1 MSRDSRLKLKSI
13 RRRNRSKPINSL
25 RPRLV
30 VHRSLNNISAQII
43 DDNKGATLVA
53 ASSQDKDLQKE
64 MAKAGSKLDKSKL
77 VGTALAKKA
86 SKAKIDKVVFD
97 RNGYP
102 YHGRVKALADAV
114 REEGLDF

>member
-1 MSRDSRLKLKSI
+1 MKRI
-13 RRRNRSKPINSL
+13 RRRNRSKPVHSL

-43 DDNKGATLVA
+43 DDIKGTTLA
-53 ASSQDKDLQKE
+53 SASSQDKDLQKE
-64 MAKAGSKLDKSKL
+64 MSKAGSKVDKSKL
-77 VGTALAKKA
+77 VGTALGKKA
-86 SKAKIDKVVFD
+86 AKAKIEKVVFD

-102 YHGRVKALADAV
+102 YHGRVKALAEAV

>member
-1 MSRDSRLKLKSI
+1 MSRDSRLKIKSI
-13 RRRNRSKPINSL
+13 RRRNRSKPLLAL

-43 DDNKGATLVA
+43 DDEKGTTLAA
-53 ASSQDKDLQKE
+53 ASSKDKDLQKE
-64 MAKAGSKLDKSKL
+64 ISKAGSKMDKSKL

-86 SKAKIDKVVFD
+86 SIAKIDKVVFD

-102 YHGRVKALADAV
+102 YHGRVKALAEAV